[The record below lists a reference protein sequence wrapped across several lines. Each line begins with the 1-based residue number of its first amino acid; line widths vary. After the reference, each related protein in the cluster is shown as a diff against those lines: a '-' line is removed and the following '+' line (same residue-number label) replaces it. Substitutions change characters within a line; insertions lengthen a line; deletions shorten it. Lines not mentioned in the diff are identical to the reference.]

1 MNKSLPEQSL
11 NINSVLEP
19 GAIFRKTF
27 VTFAV
32 AGSVLLSPLAAL
44 AVATEGAPV
53 DTALVTPA
61 ADIAL
66 QLQIEQRL
74 RERALDT
81 DETTSLFY
89 LARAYRPAWEEPAR
103 VEALISAVE
112 SVQVHGL
119 DPLDFSPERLRRAA
133 AESMTVEARA
143 ERELLLTDT
152 LGALLFQLRHGK
164 VDPRALY
171 REWNFTPPPDPYER
185 AGELAAVLQA
195 GDLRAAIEAHAPDL
209 PLYRALVQGLAYY
222 QALALQGDSP
232 TVPAGPTLR
241 PGERSARVPALRARL
256 LAEAPAELRADIDGA
271 SRSASRNHYDP
282 MLVEAVKRFQA
293 RHGLEPD
300 GVIGAQTV
308 IAFNTSPA
316 RRVEQIRANLE
327 RLRWVAADLRGDRL
341 LVDIV
346 GYHADLVLDGQPVW
360 ESKVIV
366 GKPARKTPS
375 LRDSVVNLV
384 LNPKWVVPPTILRE
398 DVIPRAA
405 RNPGYLASQ
414 RLRVVDRSGQSVD
427 PSTINWGGA
436 RQSGF
441 PYRVV
446 QQAGANGSLGR
457 IKFAL
462 SNPYAIYL
470 HDTNARSL
478 FRRAERALSS
488 GCVRVEKPTELARV
502 LLEDPVTWSAEAL
515 EAALASGRTRT
526 VGVARDVTVLLHYTT
541 AALDELGQLQLRND
555 IYDYDRAIL
564 DALAARR
571 TALPR

>member
-1 MNKSLPEQSL
+1 MGKS
-11 NINSVLEP
+11 
-19 GAIFRKTF
+19 F
-27 VTFAV
+27 VTFA
-32 AGSVLLSPLAAL
+32 AAACVLFSPLAAL
-44 AVATEGAPV
+44 AVAADGAPV
-53 DTALVTPA
+53 DAALVAPT
-61 ADIAL
+61 ADGAL

-74 RERALDT
+74 RERTADA
-81 DETTSLFY
+81 DETTALFY
-89 LARAYRPAWEEPAR
+89 LSRAWRPVWDDPAR
-103 VEALISAVE
+103 VEALVAAVE
-112 SVQVHGL
+112 AIQVHGL
-119 DPLDFSPERLRRAA
+119 DPADLSPDQLRRAA
-133 AESMTVEARA
+133 AESTTVEARA

-152 LGALLFQLRHGK
+152 LVELLFQLRHGK
-164 VDPRALY
+164 VDPRTLY
-171 REWNFTPPPDPYER
+171 REWNFTPPPNPYER
-185 AGELAAVLQA
+185 AGDLAAVLQA
-195 GDLRAAIEAHAPDL
+195 GDLRAAIDAHAPDL
-209 PLYRALVQGLAYY
+209 PLYRALVQGLAHY
-222 QALALQGDSP
+222 QALAMLGDWP
-232 TVPAGPTLR
+232 KVAGGPTLR
-241 PGERSARVPALRARL
+241 PGARSARVPALRERL
-256 LAEAPAELRADIDGA
+256 LVEPESGLDEATR
-271 SRSASRNHYDP
+271 RSSHYDP
-282 MLVEAVKRFQA
+282 ALVEAVKRFQA
-293 RHGLEPD
+293 GHGLEPD

-308 IAFNTSPA
+308 LALNTSPA

-384 LNPKWVVPPTILRE
+384 FNPKWVVPPTILRE

-427 PSTINWGGA
+427 PSTIDWGSA

-446 QQAGANGSLGR
+446 QQSGADGSLGR

-478 FRRAERALSS
+478 FGRAERALSS
-488 GCVRVEKPTELARV
+488 GCVRVAKPAELARI
-502 LLEDPVTWSAEAL
+502 LLDDPVSWSAEAL

-526 VGVARDVTVLLHYTT
+526 VGVGRDVTVLLHYST
-541 AALDELGQLQLRND
+541 AGLDESGRLQLRND

-571 TALPR
+571 TALAR

>member
-1 MNKSLPEQSL
+1 MGKS
-11 NINSVLEP
+11 
-19 GAIFRKTF
+19 F
-27 VTFAV
+27 VTFA
-32 AGSVLLSPLAAL
+32 AAACVLFSPLAAL
-44 AVATEGAPV
+44 AVAADGAPV
-53 DTALVTPA
+53 DAALVAPT
-61 ADIAL
+61 ADGAL

-74 RERALDT
+74 RERTADA

-89 LARAYRPAWEEPAR
+89 LSRAWRPVWDDPAR
-103 VEALISAVE
+103 VEALVAAVE
-112 SVQVHGL
+112 AIQVHGL
-119 DPLDFSPERLRRAA
+119 DPADFSPERLRRAA
-133 AESMTVEARA
+133 AESTTVEARA

-152 LGALLFQLRHGK
+152 LAALLFQLRHGK
-164 VDPRALY
+164 VDPRTLY
-171 REWNFTPPPDPYER
+171 REWNFTPPPNPYER
-185 AGELAAVLQA
+185 AGDLAAVLQA
-195 GDLRAAIEAHAPDL
+195 GDLRAAIDAHAPDL
-209 PLYRALVQGLAYY
+209 PLYRALVQGLAHY
-222 QALALQGDSP
+222 QALAMLGDWP
-232 TVPAGPTLR
+232 KVAGGPTLR
-241 PGERSARVPALRARL
+241 PGARSARVPALRERL
-256 LAEAPAELRADIDGA
+256 LVEPESGLDEATR
-271 SRSASRNHYDP
+271 RSSHYDP
-282 MLVEAVKRFQA
+282 ALVEAVKRFQA
-293 RHGLEPD
+293 GHGLEPD
-300 GVIGAQTV
+300 GVIGAQTLL
-308 IAFNTSPA
+308 ALNTSPA

-375 LRDSVVNLV
+375 LRDSVVSLV
-384 LNPKWVVPPTILRE
+384 FNPKWVVPPTILRE

-427 PSTINWGGA
+427 PSTIDWGSA

-446 QQAGANGSLGR
+446 QQSGADGSLGR

-478 FRRAERALSS
+478 FGRAERALSS
-488 GCVRVEKPTELARV
+488 GCVRVAKPAELARI
-502 LLEDPVTWSAEAL
+502 LLDDPVSWSAEAL

-526 VGVARDVTVLLHYTT
+526 VGVGRDVTVLLHYST
-541 AALDELGQLQLRND
+541 AGLDEHGRLQLRND

-564 DALAARR
+564 DTLAARR

>member
-1 MNKSLPEQSL
+1 M
-11 NINSVLEP
+11 
-19 GAIFRKTF
+19 
-27 VTFAV
+27 
-32 AGSVLLSPLAAL
+32 LLSPSAAL
-44 AVATEGAPV
+44 AVAAGGAPV
-53 DTALVTPA
+53 DVARVAPA
-61 ADIAL
+61 ADVAL

-74 RERALDT
+74 RERASDA

-89 LARAYRPAWEEPAR
+89 LARAWRPVWDDPAR
-103 VEALISAVE
+103 VEALVAAVE
-112 SVQVHGL
+112 SVHVHGL
-119 DPLDFSPERLRRAA
+119 DPADFSPERLRRAA
-133 AESMTVEARA
+133 AEWATVEARA

-152 LGALLFQLRHGK
+152 LVELLFQLRHGK
-164 VDPRALY
+164 VDPRTLY
-171 REWNFTPPPDPYER
+171 REWNFTPPPNPYER
-185 AGELAAVLQA
+185 AGELAAVMQA

-209 PLYRALVQGLAYY
+209 PLYRALVQGLVYH
-222 QALALQGDSP
+222 QALAPLGDWP
-232 TVPAGPTLR
+232 KVPGGPTLR

-256 LAEAPAELRADIDGA
+256 LAEAPAELPSGSEGA
-271 SRSASRNHYDP
+271 GRSRTPISNPNHYDP
-282 MLVEAVKRFQA
+282 TLVEAVKRFQA
-293 RHGLEPD
+293 HHGLEAD
-300 GVIGAQTV
+300 GIIGAQTLL
-308 IAFNTSPA
+308 ALNTSPA

-384 LNPKWVVPPTILRE
+384 FNPKWVVPPTILRE

-405 RNPGYLASQ
+405 RNPDYLASQ

-427 PSTINWGGA
+427 PATIDWGSA

-446 QQAGANGSLGR
+446 QQSGADGSLGR

-470 HDTNARSL
+470 HDTNTRSL

-488 GCVRVEKPTELARV
+488 GCVRVDKPAELARI
-502 LLEDPVTWSAEAL
+502 LLDDPVTWSAEAL
-515 EAALASGRTRT
+515 EAALDSGRTRT

-541 AALDELGQLQLRND
+541 AGLDESGQLQLRND
-555 IYDYDRAIL
+555 IYDHDPGIIA
-564 DALAARR
+564 ALAARR

>member
-1 MNKSLPEQSL
+1 MFLGKS
-11 NINSVLEP
+11 
-19 GAIFRKTF
+19 F
-27 VTFAV
+27 VTFA
-32 AGSVLLSPLAAL
+32 AAACVLLSPLPAI
-44 AVATEGAPV
+44 AVAADGAPV
-53 DTALVTPA
+53 DAALMAPTADTAV
-61 ADIAL
+61 

-74 RERALDT
+74 RERTADA
-81 DETTSLFY
+81 DETTALFY
-89 LARAYRPAWEEPAR
+89 LSRAWRPVWDDPAR
-103 VEALISAVE
+103 VDALVAAVE
-112 SVQVHGL
+112 SIHVHGL
-119 DPLDFSPERLRRAA
+119 DPADFSPERLRRAA
-133 AESMTVEARA
+133 AEWTTVEARA

-152 LGALLFQLRHGK
+152 LVELLFQLRHGK
-164 VDPRALY
+164 VDPRTLY
-171 REWNFTPPPDPYER
+171 REWNFTPPPNPYER
-185 AGELAAVLQA
+185 AGDLAAVLQA
-195 GDLRAAIEAHAPDL
+195 GDLRAAIDAHAPDL
-209 PLYRALVQGLAYY
+209 PLYRALVQGLAHY
-222 QALALQGDSP
+222 QALAMLGDWP
-232 TVPAGPTLR
+232 KVAGGPTLR
-241 PGERSARVPALRARL
+241 PGARSARVPALRERL
-256 LAEAPAELRADIDGA
+256 LVEPESGLDEATR
-271 SRSASRNHYDP
+271 RSSHYDP
-282 MLVEAVKRFQA
+282 ALVEAVKRFQA
-293 RHGLEPD
+293 GHGLEPD
-300 GVIGAQTV
+300 GVIGAQTLL
-308 IAFNTSPA
+308 ALNTSPA

-384 LNPKWVVPPTILRE
+384 FNPKWVVPPTILRE

-427 PSTINWGGA
+427 PSTIDWGSA

-446 QQAGANGSLGR
+446 QQSGADGSLGR

-478 FRRAERALSS
+478 FGRAERALSS
-488 GCVRVEKPTELARV
+488 GCVRVAKPAELARI
-502 LLEDPVTWSAEAL
+502 LLDDPVSWSAEAL

-526 VGVARDVTVLLHYTT
+526 VGVGRDVTVLLHYST
-541 AALDELGQLQLRND
+541 AGLDESGRLQLRND

-571 TALPR
+571 TALTR

>member
-1 MNKSLPEQSL
+1 MNKSLSEQSL
-11 NINSVLEP
+11 NISILLAPDVFL
-19 GAIFRKTF
+19 GKSF
-27 VTFAV
+27 VTFA
-32 AGSVLLSPLAAL
+32 AAACVLLSPLPAI
-44 AVATEGAPV
+44 AVAADGAPV
-53 DTALVTPA
+53 DAALMAPTADTAV
-61 ADIAL
+61 

-74 RERALDT
+74 RERTADA

-89 LARAYRPAWEEPAR
+89 LSRAWRPVWDDPAR
-103 VEALISAVE
+103 VEALVAAVE
-112 SVQVHGL
+112 AIQVHGL
-119 DPLDFSPERLRRAA
+119 DPADFSPERLRRAA
-133 AESMTVEARA
+133 AESTTVEARA

-152 LGALLFQLRHGK
+152 LAALLFQLRHGK
-164 VDPRALY
+164 VDPRRLY
-171 REWNFTPPPDPYER
+171 REWNFTPPPNPYER
-185 AGELAAVLQA
+185 AGDLAAVLQA
-195 GDLRAAIEAHAPDL
+195 GDLRAAIDAHAPDL
-209 PLYRALVQGLAYY
+209 PLYRALVQGLAHY
-222 QALALQGDSP
+222 QALAMLGDWP
-232 TVPAGPTLR
+232 KVAGGPTLR
-241 PGERSARVPALRARL
+241 PGARSARVPALRERL
-256 LAEAPAELRADIDGA
+256 LVEPESGLDEATR
-271 SRSASRNHYDP
+271 RSSHYDP
-282 MLVEAVKRFQA
+282 ALVEAVKRFQA
-293 RHGLEPD
+293 GHGLEPD

-308 IAFNTSPA
+308 LALNTSPA

-384 LNPKWVVPPTILRE
+384 FNPKWVVPPTILRE

-427 PSTINWGGA
+427 PSTIDWGSA

-446 QQAGANGSLGR
+446 QQSGADGSLGR

-478 FRRAERALSS
+478 FGRAERALSS
-488 GCVRVEKPTELARV
+488 GCVRVAKPAELARI
-502 LLEDPVTWSAEAL
+502 LLDDPVSWSAEAL

-526 VGVARDVTVLLHYTT
+526 VGVGRDVTVLLHYST
-541 AALDELGQLQLRND
+541 AGLDEHGRLQLRND

-564 DALAARR
+564 DTLAARR

>member
-1 MNKSLPEQSL
+1 MGKS
-11 NINSVLEP
+11 
-19 GAIFRKTF
+19 F
-27 VTFAV
+27 VTFA
-32 AGSVLLSPLAAL
+32 AAACVLFSPLAAL
-44 AVATEGAPV
+44 AVAAEGAPV
-53 DTALVTPA
+53 DAALAAPTA
-61 ADIAL
+61 DGAL

-74 RERALDT
+74 RERTADA
-81 DETTSLFY
+81 DETTALFY
-89 LARAYRPAWEEPAR
+89 LSRAWRPVWDDPAR
-103 VEALISAVE
+103 VEALVAAVE
-112 SVQVHGL
+112 AIQVHGL
-119 DPLDFSPERLRRAA
+119 DPADFSPERLRRAA
-133 AESMTVEARA
+133 AESTTVEARA

-152 LGALLFQLRHGK
+152 LVELLFQLRHGK
-164 VDPRALY
+164 VDPRTLY
-171 REWNFTPPPDPYER
+171 REWNFTPPPNPYER

-195 GDLRAAIEAHAPDL
+195 GDLRAAIDAHAPDL
-209 PLYRALVQGLAYY
+209 PLYRALVQGLAHY
-222 QALALQGDSP
+222 QALAMLGDWP
-232 TVPAGPTLR
+232 KVAGGPTLR
-241 PGERSARVPALRARL
+241 PGARSARVPALRERL
-256 LAEAPAELRADIDGA
+256 LVEPESGLDEATR
-271 SRSASRNHYDP
+271 RSSHYDP
-282 MLVEAVKRFQA
+282 ALVEAVKRFQA
-293 RHGLEPD
+293 GHGLEPD
-300 GVIGAQTV
+300 GVIGAQTLL
-308 IAFNTSPA
+308 ALNTSPA

-384 LNPKWVVPPTILRE
+384 FNPKWVVPPTILRE

-427 PSTINWGGA
+427 PSTIDWGSA

-446 QQAGANGSLGR
+446 QQSGADGSLGR

-478 FRRAERALSS
+478 FGRAERALSS
-488 GCVRVEKPTELARV
+488 GCVRVAKPAELARI
-502 LLEDPVTWSAEAL
+502 LLDDPVSWSAEAL

-526 VGVARDVTVLLHYTT
+526 VGVGRDVTVLLHYST
-541 AALDELGQLQLRND
+541 AGLDEHGRLQLRND

-564 DALAARR
+564 DTLAARR
-571 TALPR
+571 TALTR

>member
-1 MNKSLPEQSL
+1 MGKS
-11 NINSVLEP
+11 
-19 GAIFRKTF
+19 F
-27 VTFAV
+27 VTFA
-32 AGSVLLSPLAAL
+32 AAACVLFSPLAAL
-44 AVATEGAPV
+44 AVATDGAPV
-53 DTALVTPA
+53 DAALVAPT
-61 ADIAL
+61 ADGAL

-74 RERALDT
+74 RERTADA

-89 LARAYRPAWEEPAR
+89 LSRAWRPVWDDPAR
-103 VEALISAVE
+103 VEALVAAVE
-112 SVQVHGL
+112 AIQVHGL
-119 DPLDFSPERLRRAA
+119 DPADFSPERLRRAA
-133 AESMTVEARA
+133 AESTTVEARA

-152 LGALLFQLRHGK
+152 LAALLFQLRHGK
-164 VDPRALY
+164 VDPRTLY
-171 REWNFTPPPDPYER
+171 REWNFTPPPNPYER
-185 AGELAAVLQA
+185 AGDLAAVLQA
-195 GDLRAAIEAHAPDL
+195 GDLRAVIDAHAPDL
-209 PLYRALVQGLAYY
+209 PLYRALVQGLAHY
-222 QALALQGDSP
+222 QALAMLGDWP
-232 TVPAGPTLR
+232 KVAGGPTLR
-241 PGERSARVPALRARL
+241 PGARSARVPALRERL
-256 LAEAPAELRADIDGA
+256 LVEPESGLDEATR
-271 SRSASRNHYDP
+271 RSSHYDP
-282 MLVEAVKRFQA
+282 ALVEAVKRFQA
-293 RHGLEPD
+293 GHGLEPD

-308 IAFNTSPA
+308 LALNTSPA

-384 LNPKWVVPPTILRE
+384 FNPKWVVPPTILRE

-427 PSTINWGGA
+427 PSTIDWGSA

-446 QQAGANGSLGR
+446 QQSGADGSLGR

-478 FRRAERALSS
+478 FGRAERALSS
-488 GCVRVEKPTELARV
+488 GCVRVAKPAELARI
-502 LLEDPVTWSAEAL
+502 LLDDPVSWSAEAL

-526 VGVARDVTVLLHYTT
+526 VGVGRDVTVLLHYST
-541 AALDELGQLQLRND
+541 AGLDEHGRLQLRND

-564 DALAARR
+564 DTLAARR
-571 TALPR
+571 TALTR

>member
-1 MNKSLPEQSL
+1 MGKS
-11 NINSVLEP
+11 
-19 GAIFRKTF
+19 F
-27 VTFAV
+27 VTFA
-32 AGSVLLSPLAAL
+32 AAACVLFSPLAAL
-44 AVATEGAPV
+44 AVAADGAPV
-53 DTALVTPA
+53 DAALVAPT
-61 ADIAL
+61 ADGAL

-74 RERALDT
+74 RERTADA
-81 DETTSLFY
+81 DETTALFY
-89 LARAYRPAWEEPAR
+89 LSRAWRPVWDDPAH
-103 VEALISAVE
+103 VEALVAAVE
-112 SVQVHGL
+112 AIQVHGL
-119 DPLDFSPERLRRAA
+119 DPADFSPERLRRAA
-133 AESMTVEARA
+133 AESTTVEARA

-152 LGALLFQLRHGK
+152 LVELLFQLRHGK
-164 VDPRALY
+164 VDPRTLY
-171 REWNFTPPPDPYER
+171 REWNFTPPPNPYER

-195 GDLRAAIEAHAPDL
+195 GDLRAAIDAHAPDL
-209 PLYRALVQGLAYY
+209 PLYRALVQGLAHY
-222 QALALQGDSP
+222 QALAMLGDWP
-232 TVPAGPTLR
+232 KVAGGPTLR
-241 PGERSARVPALRARL
+241 PGARSARVPALRERL
-256 LAEAPAELRADIDGA
+256 LVEPESGLDEATR
-271 SRSASRNHYDP
+271 RSSHYDP
-282 MLVEAVKRFQA
+282 ALVEAVKRFQA
-293 RHGLEPD
+293 GHGLEPD
-300 GVIGAQTV
+300 GVIGAQTLL
-308 IAFNTSPA
+308 ALNTSPA

-384 LNPKWVVPPTILRE
+384 FNPKWVVPPTILRE

-427 PSTINWGGA
+427 PSTIDWGSA

-446 QQAGANGSLGR
+446 QQSGADGSLGR

-478 FRRAERALSS
+478 FGRAERALSS
-488 GCVRVEKPTELARV
+488 GCVRVAKPAELARI
-502 LLEDPVTWSAEAL
+502 LLDDPVSWSAEAL

-526 VGVARDVTVLLHYTT
+526 VGVGRDVTVLLHYST
-541 AALDELGQLQLRND
+541 AGLDEHGRLQLRND

-564 DALAARR
+564 DTLAARR

>member
-1 MNKSLPEQSL
+1 MGKS
-11 NINSVLEP
+11 
-19 GAIFRKTF
+19 F
-27 VTFAV
+27 VTFA
-32 AGSVLLSPLAAL
+32 AAACVLFSPLAAL
-44 AVATEGAPV
+44 AVAADGAPV
-53 DTALVTPA
+53 DAALVAPT
-61 ADIAL
+61 ADGAL

-74 RERALDT
+74 RERTADA

-89 LARAYRPAWEEPAR
+89 LSRAWRPLRDDPAR
-103 VEALISAVE
+103 VEALVAAVE
-112 SVQVHGL
+112 AIQVHGL
-119 DPLDFSPERLRRAA
+119 DPADFSPERLRRAS
-133 AESMTVEARA
+133 AEATTVEARA

-152 LGALLFQLRHGK
+152 LAALLFQLRHGK
-164 VDPRALY
+164 VDPRTLY
-171 REWNFTPPPDPYER
+171 REWNFTPPPNPYER
-185 AGELAAVLQA
+185 AGDLAAVLQA
-195 GDLRAAIEAHAPDL
+195 GDLRAAIDAHAPDL
-209 PLYRALVQGLAYY
+209 PLYRALVQGLAHY
-222 QALALQGDSP
+222 QALAMLGDWP
-232 TVPAGPTLR
+232 KVAGGPTLR
-241 PGERSARVPALRARL
+241 PGARSARVPALRERL
-256 LAEAPAELRADIDGA
+256 LVEPESGLDEATR
-271 SRSASRNHYDP
+271 RSSHYDP
-282 MLVEAVKRFQA
+282 ALVEAVKRFQA
-293 RHGLEPD
+293 GHGLEPD
-300 GVIGAQTV
+300 GVIGAQTLL
-308 IAFNTSPA
+308 ALNTSPA

-384 LNPKWVVPPTILRE
+384 FNPKWVVPPTILRE

-427 PSTINWGGA
+427 PSTIDWGSA

-446 QQAGANGSLGR
+446 QQSGADGSLGR

-478 FRRAERALSS
+478 FGRAERALSS
-488 GCVRVEKPTELARV
+488 GCVRVAKPAELARI
-502 LLEDPVTWSAEAL
+502 LLDDPVSWSAEAL

-526 VGVARDVTVLLHYTT
+526 VGVGRDVTVLLHYST
-541 AALDELGQLQLRND
+541 AGLDEHGRLQLRND

-564 DALAARR
+564 DTLAARR
-571 TALPR
+571 TALAR

>member
-1 MNKSLPEQSL
+1 MGKS
-11 NINSVLEP
+11 
-19 GAIFRKTF
+19 F
-27 VTFAV
+27 VTFA
-32 AGSVLLSPLAAL
+32 AAACVLFSPLAAL
-44 AVATEGAPV
+44 AVAADGAPV
-53 DTALVTPA
+53 DAALVAPT
-61 ADIAL
+61 ADGAL

-74 RERALDT
+74 RERTADA
-81 DETTSLFY
+81 DETTALFY
-89 LARAYRPAWEEPAR
+89 LSRAWRPVWDDPAR
-103 VEALISAVE
+103 VEALVAAVE
-112 SVQVHGL
+112 AIQVHGL
-119 DPLDFSPERLRRAA
+119 DPADFSPDQLRRAA
-133 AESMTVEARA
+133 AESTTVEARA

-152 LGALLFQLRHGK
+152 LAALLFQLRHGK
-164 VDPRALY
+164 VDPRRLY
-171 REWNFTPPPDPYER
+171 REWNFTPPPNPYER

-195 GDLRAAIEAHAPDL
+195 GDLRAAIDAHAPDL
-209 PLYRALVQGLAYY
+209 PLYRALVQGLAHY
-222 QALALQGDSP
+222 QALAMLGDWP
-232 TVPAGPTLR
+232 KVAGGPTLR
-241 PGERSARVPALRARL
+241 PGARSARVPALRERL
-256 LAEAPAELRADIDGA
+256 LVEPESGLDEATR
-271 SRSASRNHYDP
+271 RSSHYDP
-282 MLVEAVKRFQA
+282 ALVEAVKRFQA
-293 RHGLEPD
+293 GHGLEPD
-300 GVIGAQTV
+300 GVIGAQTLL
-308 IAFNTSPA
+308 ALNTSPA

-384 LNPKWVVPPTILRE
+384 FNPKWVVPPTILRE

-427 PSTINWGGA
+427 PSTIDWGSA

-446 QQAGANGSLGR
+446 QQSGADGSLGR

-478 FRRAERALSS
+478 FGRAERALSS
-488 GCVRVEKPTELARV
+488 GCVRVAKPAELARI
-502 LLEDPVTWSAEAL
+502 LLDDPVSWSAEAL

-526 VGVARDVTVLLHYTT
+526 VGVGRDVTVLLHYST
-541 AALDELGQLQLRND
+541 AGLDEHGRLQLRND

-564 DALAARR
+564 DTLAARR
-571 TALPR
+571 TALAR

>member
-1 MNKSLPEQSL
+1 MNILLAPEAFLGKS
-11 NINSVLEP
+11 
-19 GAIFRKTF
+19 F
-27 VTFAV
+27 VTFA
-32 AGSVLLSPLAAL
+32 AAACVLFSPLAAL
-44 AVATEGAPV
+44 AVAADGAPV
-53 DTALVTPA
+53 DAALVAPT
-61 ADIAL
+61 ADGAL

-74 RERALDT
+74 RERTADA
-81 DETTSLFY
+81 DETTALFY
-89 LARAYRPAWEEPAR
+89 LSRAWRPVWDDPAR
-103 VEALISAVE
+103 VEALVAAVE
-112 SVQVHGL
+112 AIQVHGL
-119 DPLDFSPERLRRAA
+119 DPADFSPERLRRAA
-133 AESMTVEARA
+133 AESTTVEARA

-152 LGALLFQLRHGK
+152 LAALLFQLRHGK
-164 VDPRALY
+164 VDPRTLY
-171 REWNFTPPPDPYER
+171 REWNFTPPPNPYER
-185 AGELAAVLQA
+185 AGALAAVLQA
-195 GDLRAAIEAHAPDL
+195 GDLRAAIDAHAPDL
-209 PLYRALVQGLAYY
+209 PLYRALVQGLAHY
-222 QALALQGDSP
+222 QALAMLGDWP
-232 TVPAGPTLR
+232 KVAGGPTLR
-241 PGERSARVPALRARL
+241 PGARSARVPALRERL
-256 LAEAPAELRADIDGA
+256 LVEPESGLDEATR
-271 SRSASRNHYDP
+271 RSSHYDP
-282 MLVEAVKRFQA
+282 ALVEAVKRFQA
-293 RHGLEPD
+293 GHGLEPD
-300 GVIGAQTV
+300 GVIGAQTLL
-308 IAFNTSPA
+308 ALNTSPA

-384 LNPKWVVPPTILRE
+384 FNPKWVVPPTILRE

-427 PSTINWGGA
+427 PSTIDWGSA

-446 QQAGANGSLGR
+446 QQSGADGSLGR

-478 FRRAERALSS
+478 FGRAERALSS
-488 GCVRVEKPTELARV
+488 GCVRVAKPAELARI
-502 LLEDPVTWSAEAL
+502 LLDDPVSWSAEAL

-526 VGVARDVTVLLHYTT
+526 VGVGRDVTVLLHYST
-541 AALDELGQLQLRND
+541 AGLDESGRLQLRND

-571 TALPR
+571 TALTR

>member
-1 MNKSLPEQSL
+1 MGKS
-11 NINSVLEP
+11 
-19 GAIFRKTF
+19 F
-27 VTFAV
+27 VTFA
-32 AGSVLLSPLAAL
+32 AAACVLFSPLAAL
-44 AVATEGAPV
+44 AVAADGAPV
-53 DTALVTPA
+53 DAALVAPT
-61 ADIAL
+61 ADGAL

-74 RERALDT
+74 RERTADA

-89 LARAYRPAWEEPAR
+89 LSRAWRPVWDDPAR
-103 VEALISAVE
+103 VEALVAAVE
-112 SVQVHGL
+112 AIQVHGL
-119 DPLDFSPERLRRAA
+119 DPADFSPERLRRAS
-133 AESMTVEARA
+133 AEATTVEARA

-152 LGALLFQLRHGK
+152 LAALLFQLRHGK
-164 VDPRALY
+164 VDPRTLY
-171 REWNFTPPPDPYER
+171 REWNFTPPPNPYER
-185 AGELAAVLQA
+185 AGDLAAVLQA
-195 GDLRAAIEAHAPDL
+195 GDLRAAIDAHAPDL
-209 PLYRALVQGLAYY
+209 PLYRALVQGLAHY
-222 QALALQGDSP
+222 QALAMLGDWP
-232 TVPAGPTLR
+232 KVAGGPTLR
-241 PGERSARVPALRARL
+241 PGARSARVPALRERL
-256 LAEAPAELRADIDGA
+256 LVEPESGLDEATR
-271 SRSASRNHYDP
+271 RSSHYDP
-282 MLVEAVKRFQA
+282 ALVEAVKRFQA
-293 RHGLEPD
+293 GHGLEPD
-300 GVIGAQTV
+300 GVIGAQTLL
-308 IAFNTSPA
+308 ALNTSPA

-384 LNPKWVVPPTILRE
+384 FNPKWVVPPTILRE

-427 PSTINWGGA
+427 PSTIDWGSA

-446 QQAGANGSLGR
+446 QQSGADGSLGR

-478 FRRAERALSS
+478 FGRAERALSS
-488 GCVRVEKPTELARV
+488 GCVRVAKPAELARI
-502 LLEDPVTWSAEAL
+502 LLDDPVSWSAEAL

-526 VGVARDVTVLLHYTT
+526 VGVGRDVTVLLHYST
-541 AALDELGQLQLRND
+541 AGLDEHGRLQLRND

-564 DALAARR
+564 DTLAARR